1 MVEKKCLMD
10 RRHWAP
16 KPAILIDL
24 LFELLNGNSASM
36 KQELSYPTKLKVV
49 DSTKSSITL
58 EWVKPVYD
66 GGSNI
71 TGYVVEKREQG
82 EEDWTMISSKGEIRT
97 TEYVVSHLKPGINYF
112 FRVSALNCA
121 GTGEPLEMTE
131 PVQAKDIIEECEIDL
146 DVALR
151 TQITAKAGENVEI
164 LIPFKGRPA
173 PNVTWRK
180 GEKNITQDPRYHI
193 SNTESSTL
201 LTIEQV
207 TRDDSGKYVL
217 SIENGVGEPKTS
229 FVNIKVFDT
238 PGPCQKLIV
247 KHVSR
252 GNVTLAW
259 EPPLINGGS
268 EITNYVIE
276 KRDATKRAYSS
287 VTTKCAHTTFKISG
301 LSEKTPFFF
310 RVLAE
315 NETGLGEP
323 CETAEPVKATEVPGP
338 IKDLSMKD
346 STKTSLPYKGKP
358 RPTMQWLKDNLPLKE
373 MAPNIE
379 FGAEHFEGLTVKA
392 GESIRLK
399 VSVTGRPVPQVAWFK
414 DGKEIDKKMAIDVTT
429 VIGSSSIFIRDSDR
443 SHRGV
448 YSVEAKNSSGTKKV
462 DINVRVHGTYF
473 RFQLLISPFLRITQ
487 SII

>member
-1 MVEKKCLMD
+1 M
-10 RRHWAP
+10 
-16 KPAILIDL
+16 
-24 LFELLNGNSASM
+24 
-36 KQELSYPTKLKVV
+36 TVV
-49 DSTKSSITL
+49 WNRPS
-58 EWVKPVYD
+58 VD
-66 GGSNI
+66 GGSDIN
-71 TGYVVEKREQG
+71 GYFLEKREKKSLRWFKVIK
-82 EEDWTMISSKGEIRT
+82 ETIRDT
-97 TEYVVSHLKPGINYF
+97 RQKVSGLTEGSEYQY
-112 FRVSALNCA
+112 RVSAVNAA
-121 GTGEPLEMTE
+121 GEGPFSDASDFYKAAD
-131 PVQAKDIIEECEIDL
+131 PIEECEIDL

-346 STKTSLPYKGKP
+346 STKTSVVLQWNKPDYDGELPYKGKP

-373 MAPNIE
+373 SEQVRFKKTEN
-379 FGAEHFEGLTVKA
+379 
-392 GESIRLK
+392 K
-399 VSVTGRPVPQVAWFK
+399 VSLNIKNVKKENG
-414 DGKEIDKKMAIDVTT
+414 GKYTLVLDNGVCRNPSFLTIPHL
-429 VIGSSSIFIRDSDR
+429 DR
-443 SHRGV
+443 RSTWH
-448 YSVEAKNSSGTKKV
+448 T
-462 DINVRVHGTYF
+462 
-473 RFQLLISPFLRITQ
+473 
-487 SII
+487 

>member
-1 MVEKKCLMD
+1 MEVATLQVMLVKSEPQKT
-10 RRHWAP
+10 HVIP
-16 KPAILIDL
+16 
-24 LFELLNGNSASM
+24 SM
-36 KQELSYPTKLKVV
+36 
-49 DSTKSSITL
+49 
-58 EWVKPVYD
+58 
-66 GGSNI
+66 
-71 TGYVVEKREQG
+71 
-82 EEDWTMISSKGEIRT
+82 
-97 TEYVVSHLKPGINYF
+97 F
-112 FRVSALNCA
+112 FF
-121 GTGEPLEMTE
+121 T
-131 PVQAKDIIEECEIDL
+131 EECEIDL

-346 STKTSLPYKGKP
+346 STKTSVLSVRIGHNVHIELPYKGKP

-373 MAPNIE
+373 
-379 FGAEHFEGLTVKA
+379 K
-392 GESIRLK
+392 
-399 VSVTGRPVPQVAWFK
+399 
-414 DGKEIDKKMAIDVTT
+414 IDKKMAIDVTT

>member
-1 MVEKKCLMD
+1 MTVVWNRPSVDGGSDINGYFLEKREKKSLRWFKVIKETIRD
-10 RRHWAP
+10 TRQKVSGLTEGSEYQYRVSAVNAAGEGP
-16 KPAILIDL
+16 FSDASDFYKAADPIDPPG
-24 LFELLNGNSASM
+24 E
-36 KQELSYPTKLKVV
+36 PTKLKVV

-131 PVQAKDIIEECEIDL
+131 PVQECEIDL

-373 MAPNIE
+373 SE
-379 FGAEHFEGLTVKA
+379 QRVCHSEVGATPEGWRQQDC
-392 GESIRLK
+392 RLQCRETARK
-399 VSVTGRPVPQVAWFK
+399 RTLA
-414 DGKEIDKKMAIDVTT
+414 KMQL
-429 VIGSSSIFIRDSDR
+429 
-443 SHRGV
+443 HR
-448 YSVEAKNSSGTKKV
+448 
-462 DINVRVHGTYF
+462 YF
-473 RFQLLISPFLRITQ
+473 
-487 SII
+487 